1 MLRFR
6 SWIQHQK
13 LYDYDLCKNPNYIQM
28 LDKNP
33 ELINWSSIGMNPA
46 AIHIIERHLDKI
58 TFWYTLSANPKAI
71 HIMNNI
77 IPVE

>member
-1 MLRFR
+1 
-6 SWIQHQK
+6 
-13 LYDYDLCKNPNYIQM
+13 M

>member
-1 MLRFR
+1 MLRFK
-6 SWIQHQK
+6 SWIKQDK

-28 LDKNP
+28 MEKNP
-33 ELINWSSIGMNPA
+33 ELINWSSIGMNEA